1 MTTRVASGRS
11 RLKELE
17 VLCERKE
24 SENELLQRRL
34 EEVERDLA
42 DARRALQLLTNAL
55 RRKGCCQPPP
65 AVQL

>member
-1 MTTRVASGRS
+1 MTTRVPNGRS

-34 EEVERDLA
+34 AEVERDLA
-42 DARRALQLLTNAL
+42 DARQALELLTNAL

-65 AVQL
+65 AIQR